1 MYLIDRIAHT
11 SRWSRRPTPEKLLLC
26 LGGLCV
32 CLAGPAPW
40 SGGIALVAALGLGLA
55 AARVPARVFL
65 GVLALPLGFLAA
77 SLPMLLVSVNFTHGF
92 TVAWSPDQIPVAVAL
107 FARAAGATA
116 WLALLI
122 LTTPAH
128 AMIPQLRR
136 IGVPAFLVEIMLLT
150 YRLIFVFAETAAAG
164 YHAQAARLGH
174 VGGRRALRSL
184 GGLAAALFA
193 RAMTRARHMEIGL
206 AARGFEGD
214 LPVLPEDDAPAA
226 PARLALIAMGLVL
239 LLACGFAAEYLV
251 HVRL

>member
-1 MYLIDRIAHT
+1 MHLIDRIAHT
-11 SRWSRRPTPEKLLLC
+11 SRWSRRPTTEKLLLC
-26 LGGLCV
+26 LGGLAV
-32 CLAGPAPW
+32 CLAGPAPF
-40 SGGIALVAALGLGLA
+40 SGVLSFAAACALALG
-55 AARVPARVFL
+55 AARLPARAFL

-77 SLPMLLVSVNFTHGF
+77 SLPMLMLSVGFGPGLAVS
-92 TVAWSPDQIPVAVAL
+92 WRPDQAPVAAAL

-174 VGGRRALRSL
+174 AGWRRAVHSL
-184 GGLAAALFA
+184 GELAAALFS
-193 RAMTRARHMEIGL
+193 RAMTRARRMEIGL

-226 PARLALIAMGLVL
+226 GMRLALIAAGLLL
-239 LLACGFAAEYLV
+239 LLACGFAAERLI
-251 HVRL
+251 HV